1 MRILKHLARFLLL
14 VAVATLGFTCIISE
28 SVRIPINKPTPAER
42 PAAESDG
49 YTLPIAGQDEA
60 PADGIILDAPELADV
75 GELVRF
81 DASQSPVNLTWQIL
95 PHTEDFEVIEGGK
108 RAFFSSRVPG
118 QYLIIVAGAKGD
130 VPYLQHFTIIVDGGD
145 FQPGPLTLSRKVAA
159 MVRKVKDYEGKHAD
173 AARLAANFRKAVSSP
188 DVDIDTI
195 LNDTAVGNSAALGDN
210 QAAWESFL
218 VDLGGELDSFI
229 DAGELNDLKQ
239 YKAVWLEIADGIE
252 STIPKDATDLIEKE
266 TDTEETETNEV
277 E

>member
-1 MRILKHLARFLLL
+1 MKALARFLLL
-14 VAVATLGFTCIISE
+14 AVTSCIIFTVIFDVME
-28 SVRIPINKPTPAER
+28 HKTITAEPTPATR
-42 PAAESDG
+42 YVESDG
-49 YTLPIAGQDEA
+49 FTLPVAGQDEA
-60 PADGIILDAPELADV
+60 PADGIILEAPELADV

-81 DASQSPVNLTWQIL
+81 DASQSTVNLTWQIL
-95 PHTEDFEVIEGGK
+95 PYTEDFEVIEGGK

-118 QYLIIVAGAKGD
+118 QYLVIIAGAKGD
-130 VPYLQHFTIIVDGGD
+130 QPYLQHFTIIVDGGD

-173 AARLAANFRKAVSSP
+173 AARLAANFRKAVSTP
-188 DVDIDTI
+188 DLNIETI
-195 LNDTAVGNSAALGDN
+195 LNDTAVGNSAALGEN
-210 QAAWESFL
+210 QAAWEPFL

-229 DAGELNDLKQ
+229 DAGELNTLDQ

-266 TDTEETETNEV
+266 ADTEETETNEA